1 MKTYRIDFNQVVVQR
16 EYDRAYV
23 EAESKEEAI
32 KKLKLYNCVEFH
44 TMYTEVIDADEFED
58 IEIKEILINEIPS

>member
-16 EYDRAYV
+16 EYNKAYV
-23 EAESKEEAI
+23 EAESEEEAI
-32 KKLKLYNCVEFH
+32 KKLKRYNSVEFH

-58 IEIKEILINEIPS
+58 VEIKEILTK